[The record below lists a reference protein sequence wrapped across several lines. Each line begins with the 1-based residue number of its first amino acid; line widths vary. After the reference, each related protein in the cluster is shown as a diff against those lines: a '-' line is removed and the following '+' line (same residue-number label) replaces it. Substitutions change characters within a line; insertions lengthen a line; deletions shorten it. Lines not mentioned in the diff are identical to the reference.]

1 MREREREREK
11 ERERE
16 RERERVLFLYTG
28 ICYVDAK
35 YYFVIFIKVISSLQ
49 LKFFF

>member
-1 MREREREREK
+1 MEREREI

-16 RERERVLFLYTG
+16 RERESPFFITE

-35 YYFVIFIKVISSLQ
+35 YYFVIYSVLFRIFFKSINFISQ
-49 LKFFF
+49 